1 MHFCI
6 LNLLICKSKNRFK
19 NPYFFCVRLEQFLQ
33 YGVRRGG
40 GVRTLRTCPLK
51 TFFCLPQ
58 GRRNLTHPTALGD
71 VFNINRFMCFSCVFP
86 RREALICVAQYNL
99 VKGGFWRPFQNTL
112 HCPKTKYLYFDG
124 SKSWGMKSG
133 RFLSTFALY
142 FSHFFNRLQFTFYI
156 II

>member
-1 MHFCI
+1 MYFLHFESMICI
-6 LNLLICKSKNRFK
+6 SKNRFK
-19 NPYFFCVRLEQFLQ
+19 NPYFSVSAQNRFCSMGF
-33 YGVRRGG
+33 GG
-40 GVRTLRTCPLK
+40 PGVRTLRTCPLK

-58 GRRNLTHPTALGD
+58 GRRNMIHPPALVD